1 VVTPFVLL
9 LLTRLGNRPPKA
21 IAEETP

>member
-9 LLTRLGNRPPKA
+9 LSLLTLAMLKSGYKLRH
-21 IAEETP
+21 